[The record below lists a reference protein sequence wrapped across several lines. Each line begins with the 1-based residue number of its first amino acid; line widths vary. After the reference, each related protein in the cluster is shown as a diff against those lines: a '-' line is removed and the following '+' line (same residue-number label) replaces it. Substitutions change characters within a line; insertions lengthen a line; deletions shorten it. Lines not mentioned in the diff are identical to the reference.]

1 MKPFKCPLCSQP
13 VSEALFEKI
22 TGIWRERRVAEK
34 KFREQ
39 EKKLVAQKQ
48 AMIRQLA
55 DERQKLRLEQKVRV
69 RQEVEGQVKKYS
81 VRLAH
86 LEAEKGR
93 MKESFDRKV
102 ALAVR
107 SAEARARTAINRELK
122 GKMME
127 TVRRQVAQ
135 VTAQTQKNLFRA
147 QQTIDSTKKQMSSLM
162 GQNMKQQQRITN
174 LEKQL
179 KNQTTPQLEGL
190 LYEDNLLEALKKE
203 FPEDKFEHPG
213 KGGDLLHFIL
223 KDGERV
229 GVIVYECKKVL
240 HWNSSHLE
248 QAAQAKLQRKAD
260 YAVLVT
266 NAQKKG
272 SGGIFVERGVVVV
285 GPGGAIA
292 MAGILR
298 GQITRI
304 AELKLTKAQ
313 REDAIEKTLE
323 YLQGPEF
330 KNALEVV
337 IRKTK
342 EMYDDLKKECQ
353 DHVKIWRKRYDSL
366 RTVYLNSSQVHAKT
380 AALIAGETES
390 KRGAVSVHPFP
401 ALPELTK
408 SKV

>member
-1 MKPFKCPLCSQP
+1 MGKFKCPLCCQP

-22 TGIWRERRVAEK
+22 TGIWRERRIAEK

-39 EKKLVAQKQ
+39 GKKLLAQKREMTQ
-48 AMIRQLA
+48 QLEI
-55 DERQKLRLEQKVRV
+55 ERRKLRLEQKTKV
-69 RQEVEGQVKKYS
+69 RQEVEGQIKKYS
-81 VRLAH
+81 VKLER
-86 LEAEKGR
+86 LEAEKRR
-93 MKESFDRKV
+93 MRVSFDQKV
-102 ALAVR
+102 ASAVR
-107 SAEARARTAINRELK
+107 LAESRARTAIHLELK

-127 TVRRQVAQ
+127 TVQKQVAK
-135 VTAQTQKNLFRA
+135 VTAQTQRNLFQA
-147 QQTIDSTKKQMSSLM
+147 QQTINSTKKQMSSLM
-162 GQNMKQQQRITN
+162 GQNMKQQQRINN
-174 LEKQL
+174 LETQL

-190 LYEDNLLEALKKE
+190 LYEDNLLEALRKE

-213 KGGDLLHFIL
+213 KGGDLLQTIL
-223 KDGERV
+223 KKGQPV
-229 GVIVYECKKVL
+229 GIIVYECKKVL

-298 GQITRI
+298 GQIIRI

-353 DHVKIWRKRYDSL
+353 DHVKTWKKRYDSL
-366 RTVYLNSSQVHAKT
+366 KTVYLHSSQVHAKT
-380 AALIAGETES
+380 AALISGETER
-390 KRGAVSVHPFP
+390 KRGAISVHPFP

-408 SKV
+408 SN

>member
-22 TGIWRERRVAEK
+22 TGIWRERRIAEK
-34 KFREQ
+34 KFLEQ
-39 EKKLVAQKQ
+39 EKKLLAQKREMTQ
-48 AMIRQLA
+48 QLEA
-55 DERQKLRLEQKVRV
+55 ERRKLRLQQKAKV
-69 RQEVEGQVKKYS
+69 RQEVEGSIRKYS
-81 VRLAH
+81 AKLKR

-93 MKESFDRKV
+93 MRESFDRKV
-102 ALAVR
+102 TLAVR
-107 SAEARARTAINRELK
+107 SAEARARATIHRELK

-127 TVRRQVAQ
+127 TVQKQVAK
-135 VTAQTQKNLFRA
+135 VTVQTQRNLFRA
-147 QQTIDSTKKQMSSLM
+147 QQTIESTKKQMSSLN
-162 GQNMKQQQRITN
+162 GQNLKQQQRIDN

-190 LYEDNLLEALKKE
+190 LYEDNMLQALRKE

-240 HWNSSHLE
+240 HWNSAHLE
-248 QAAQAKLQRKAD
+248 QTAQAKLQRKAD

-298 GQITRI
+298 GQIIRI

-353 DHVKIWRKRYDSL
+353 DHVKTWKKRYDSL

-380 AALIAGETES
+380 AALIAGETAS

-408 SKV
+408 S